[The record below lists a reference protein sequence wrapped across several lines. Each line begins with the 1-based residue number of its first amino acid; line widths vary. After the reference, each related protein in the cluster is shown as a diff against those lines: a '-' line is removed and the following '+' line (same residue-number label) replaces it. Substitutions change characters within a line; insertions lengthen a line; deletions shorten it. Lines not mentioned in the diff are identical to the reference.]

1 MSLVKKSIR
10 VAITVACAALA
21 LQAQAQLI
29 RADVC
34 SGSATV
40 LSQQQDGT
48 RVALEVE
55 VTIEGCDDT
64 CIGSLEYD
72 LVLVDADNNETQ
84 WRMTENWDWKHL
96 DGPFTL
102 SLEQQI
108 LPNTQLKEVTG
119 MRVGRCSCATVAT
132 DE

>member
-1 MSLVKKSIR
+1 MSFFKKSLR
-10 VAITVACAALA
+10 VATTMACAALA
-21 LQAQAQLI
+21 LQAEAQLV

-34 SGSATV
+34 SGMANV

-48 RVALEVE
+48 RVSLEVE

-64 CIGSLEYD
+64 CIGSLEYE

-84 WRMTENWDWKHL
+84 WRMTENWDWKRL

-102 SLEQQI
+102 SLAEQI
-108 LPNTQLKEVTG
+108 LPNTQLKEVKG
-119 MRVGRCSCATVAT
+119 MRVGRCSCAIVA